1 MLLASCSQR
10 EKWAA
15 QLCAFC
21 GGFGEGTRWMKL
33 TCWAARMPGLCYRS
47 HACVW
52 KSQAMHAAV
61 LHSHIIWQLPSADA
75 RSHSAHRLFRAMCMF
90 SPSHPHTA
98 ALDSPNIKQ
107 SAYLHLYCVY
117 QSGSHY
123 SYEAAAINSRQ
134 QENGG
139 RNSQLMIK
147 KWQLASSFHSSR
159 ARLSVCWQIWTS
171 KPKINHFLLRA
182 ATNYNK

>member
-1 MLLASCSQR
+1 MSCSAVCFLW
-10 EKWAA
+10 WAWWGHMVDEA
-15 QLCAFC
+15 NLLSCEDAGSLLQI
-21 GGFGEGTRWMKL
+21 TR
-33 TCWAARMPGLCYRS
+33 
-47 HACVW
+47 
-52 KSQAMHAAV
+52 MHAAA
-61 LHSHIIWQLPSADA
+61 LHSHVIWRLPSADA
-75 RSHSAHRLFRAMCMF
+75 CSHSAHHLFRAVRMF

-123 SYEAAAINSRQ
+123 SCEAAAINSRQ
-134 QENGG
+134 EENGG

-159 ARLSVCWQIWTS
+159 AGLFVSWQIWTS
-171 KPKINHFLLRA
+171 KLKINHFPFSA
-182 ATNYNK
+182 ATNYNKLCYWLWFFLIM

>member
-1 MLLASCSQR
+1 MGLVRPHGGWSQLAELR
-10 EKWAA
+10 GWRVFAA
-15 QLCAFC
+15 DHTHVC
-21 GGFGEGTRWMKL
+21 GRL
-33 TCWAARMPGLCYRS
+33 
-47 HACVW
+47 V
-52 KSQAMHAAV
+52 SQAMHAAAV
-61 LHSHIIWQLPSADA
+61 HSHIIWRLPSADA
-75 RSHSAHRLFRAMCMF
+75 RSHSAHHLFRAMCMF
-90 SPSHPHTA
+90 SSSRPHTA

-123 SYEAAAINSRQ
+123 SCEAAAINSRQ

-159 ARLSVCWQIWTS
+159 ARLFVSWQIWTS
-171 KPKINHFLLRA
+171 KLKINHFLFRA
-182 ATNYNK
+182 ATNYNNLFY